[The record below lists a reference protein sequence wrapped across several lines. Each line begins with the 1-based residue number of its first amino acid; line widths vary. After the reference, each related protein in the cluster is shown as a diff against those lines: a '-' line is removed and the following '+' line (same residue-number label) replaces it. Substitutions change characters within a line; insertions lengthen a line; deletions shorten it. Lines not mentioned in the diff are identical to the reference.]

1 MPGLGRLAIVSRTRL
16 RSSLLGNNYLHRSP
30 DLTLAEQEPFVPAQV
45 RCVSGQNEGG
55 ETAGL
60 VDSIGGVIS
69 LDRWAGILGTTEL
82 LGCVLAGM
90 ASAERTDPPLPAT
103 GYVCLGIASFAFIW
117 LVQARLLRLYTRA
130 TLVAG
135 VRENLQR
142 GLLAG
147 VLTVGQLSLL
157 SLLSESAGLVSRD
170 WFVSWGLGVLATV
183 ATVRLLWSVFL
194 GRALSRGGCL
204 ERAIVL
210 AGSAEAAAE
219 LTDLIRQESGGR
231 IGVLFSIAIQ
241 DIDDPAAVSLLEHAI
256 RDEKCHRVIIGGFER
271 VPAGLRSLT
280 DRLAL
285 VAVDITVIPNL
296 AGFGGSIKR
305 MDRIGSLPAIGV
317 ASHPLTPLQA
327 FLKRTEDLVIATVAL
342 IVFAPVLVLISI
354 AVKLDSRGPVLF
366 TQHREGFNGR
376 VFELFKFR
384 TMYSDMADPAASRQT
399 SRGDP
404 RVTRFGSLLRRTSLD
419 ELPQLINVLRGEMSI
434 VGPRPHALGMTTLGV
449 RLQELLATYGARH
462 RLRPGI
468 TGWAQV
474 RNCRGEI
481 NTQEKLR
488 NRVFLDC
495 DYIDRWSLALDFW
508 IILNT
513 IWLMINDHDAY

>member
-30 DLTLAEQEPFVPAQV
+30 DLTLAEQESFVPAQV

-90 ASAERTDPPLPAT
+90 ASAERTDPPMPAT

-219 LTDLIRQESGGR
+219 LMDLIRQESGGR

-384 TMYSDMADPAASRQT
+384 TMYSDMADPAASRPDIAWR
-399 SRGDP
+399 SARDAVRKP
-404 RVTRFGSLLRRTSLD
+404 LAANEPRRTSATD
-419 ELPQLINVLRGEMSI
+419 QRAPWRDVNCRTAATCVGHDHARRSVAGAACDLRGPAPAAARHHGVGAGSQLPRRDQYARKTPEPGLSRLRLHRQM
-434 VGPRPHALGMTTLGV
+434 VAGPR
-449 RLQELLATYGARH
+449 
-462 RLRPGI
+462 
-468 TGWAQV
+468 
-474 RNCRGEI
+474 
-481 NTQEKLR
+481 
-488 NRVFLDC
+488 FLDH
-495 DYIDRWSLALDFW
+495 S
-508 IILNT
+508 
-513 IWLMINDHDAY
+513 